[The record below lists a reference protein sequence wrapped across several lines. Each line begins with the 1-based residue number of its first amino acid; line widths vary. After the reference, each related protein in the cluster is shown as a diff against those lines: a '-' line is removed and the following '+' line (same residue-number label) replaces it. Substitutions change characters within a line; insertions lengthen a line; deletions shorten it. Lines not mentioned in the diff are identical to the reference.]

1 MHKSLA
7 GRRTIEH
14 KARAFRLSKQQGG
27 RSVESQAASAQP
39 AIASKIVRR
48 IIRLK
53 GKVQKNSMITSH
65 QLVAHGV
72 VVDRST
78 LTDRY
83 QTTIP
88 EKVRDA
94 LHLGKRD
101 KIVYALRKDG
111 VVELRRDEPN
121 ETEDPALG
129 PFLALLARDMQSHPG
144 HLQPATRSLYDRMMS
159 AVQGVE
165 VDLNE
170 RLPDD

>member
-53 GKVQKNSMITSH
+53 GKVQKNLMVTSH
-65 QLVAHGV
+65 QLVAH

-83 QTTIP
+83 QTTIL

-129 PFLALLARDMQSHPG
+129 RCLALLARDMQSHPG

-165 VDLNE
+165 VNWNE